1 MQLSFAS
8 RVTAQPFPAISE
20 TLLLSKLQVIMLER
34 SNVFLLS
41 SMCTCSLMKTRYA
54 AGMRRKMAGAK
65 CLSVLAQI

>member
-1 MQLSFAS
+1 MRLSFTS

-20 TLLLSKLQVIMLER
+20 ALVLGKLQVIMLER
-34 SNVFLLS
+34 AKVFLLS

-54 AGMRRKMAGAK
+54 AGMRHKMAGAK